1 MVKKKMTQKEIKKIA
16 KKNKLRISDVN
27 AKSLKELINENYENY
42 DLYSKGVIVKNTI
55 IKITKNAKRK
65 TIKESDIDT
74 FEKII
79 LFSPYETN

>member
-1 MVKKKMTQKEIKKIA
+1 MTQKEIKKIA